1 MATST
6 IPAVPGQTTERL
18 VELDK
23 RASFHPYTQLAA
35 HLKTGPTVIVSGEG
49 VRVRD
54 SHGREY
60 IDAMAGL
67 WCVNVGWGRTEIA
80 DAIARQARELAFFHS
95 FSSMANEPAIAL
107 AARIAD
113 LAPDPIGKI
122 FFGCTGSD
130 ANDTNVKLIWY
141 YHNLIGK
148 PRKKKLI
155 ARKRAYHGVT
165 VASASLSGLP
175 SMHRG
180 FDLPLP
186 QVLHVETPH
195 HWSRARDGES
205 EREFSARLAREV
217 EETIEREGPD
227 TVAAFFAEPVMGAGG
242 VIPPPEGY
250 FEAIVPVLRRHD
262 VLFVVDEVI
271 CGFGR
276 LGRWF
281 GAQMY
286 GLEPDLMTLAKGLTS
301 GYQPLSAS
309 LVSERVWNVLLG
321 AEKDGYFAH
330 GFTYS
335 AHPVCAAAALVN
347 LDLIEQEDLV
357 GNAERTGAFFQRE
370 LRAAVVDHP
379 LVGEVRGLG
388 LIAAVELVAD
398 KAGKTAFP
406 LEQKVAPR
414 VARIAWEEGLICRAL
429 PESNALSFSPP
440 LVITE
445 DDCRQVVARFARAL
459 ERFEREL
466 GGSG

>member
-1 MATST
+1 
-6 IPAVPGQTTERL
+6 
-18 VELDK
+18 
-23 RASFHPYTQLAA
+23 
-35 HLKTGPTVIVSGEG
+35 
-49 VRVRD
+49 
-54 SHGREY
+54 
-60 IDAMAGL
+60 
-67 WCVNVGWGRTEIA
+67 
-80 DAIARQARELAFFHS
+80 
-95 FSSMANEPAIAL
+95 
-107 AARIAD
+107 
-113 LAPDPIGKI
+113 
-122 FFGCTGSD
+122 
-130 ANDTNVKLIWY
+130 
-141 YHNLIGK
+141 
-148 PRKKKLI
+148 
-155 ARKRAYHGVT
+155 
-165 VASASLSGLP
+165 
-175 SMHRG
+175 MHRG

-195 HWSRARDGES
+195 HWRCAREGES
-205 EREFSARLAREV
+205 ERAFSARLAREL
-217 EETIEREGPD
+217 EETIEREGAD

-281 GAQMY
+281 GAELY
-286 GLEPDLMTLAKGLTS
+286 RLEPDLMTLAKGLTS

-335 AHPVCAAAALVN
+335 AHPVCAAAALAN
-347 LDLIEQEDLV
+347 LDVIEREDLV

-370 LRAAVVDHP
+370 LRAAVAGHA

-398 KAGKTAFP
+398 KSAKTPFP
-406 LEQKVAPR
+406 LDQKVAPR
-414 VARIAWEEGLICRAL
+414 VARLAWEEGLICRAL

-445 DDCRQVVARFARAL
+445 GECREVVTRFARAL
-459 ERFEREL
+459 ERFAAESAR
-466 GGSG
+466 S

>member
-1 MATST
+1 VQTS
-6 IPAVPGQTTERL
+6 ERL
-18 VELDK
+18 AELDR
-23 RASFHPYTQLAA
+23 RASLHPYTLLAA
-35 HLKTGPTVIVSGEG
+35 HQRTGPTVIVSGEG

-54 SHGREY
+54 SAGRVF

-67 WCVNVGWGRTEIA
+67 WCVNVGWGRNEIV
-80 DAIARQARELAFFHS
+80 DAMAHQARELAFFHS

-107 AARIAD
+107 AARLAD
-113 LAPDPIGKI
+113 LAPAPIAKA

-130 ANDTNVKLIWY
+130 ANDTNVKLVWY
-141 YHNLIGK
+141 YNNLLGR

-155 ARKRAYHGVT
+155 ARRRAYHGVT

-186 QVLHVETPH
+186 QVIHVETPH

-205 EREFSARLAREV
+205 ERELSVRLAREL

-262 VLFVVDEVI
+262 VLLVVDEVI

-281 GAQMY
+281 GAELY

-321 AEKDGYFAH
+321 ADKDGYFAH

-335 AHPVCAAAALVN
+335 AHPVCAAAALAN
-347 LDLIEQEDLV
+347 LDLIERDDLV
-357 GNAERTGAFFQRE
+357 GNAERTGTFFQRE
-370 LRAAVVDHP
+370 LRAAVQGHP

-398 KAGKTAFP
+398 KAGKTPFP
-406 LEQKVAPR
+406 LDQKVAPR
-414 VARIAWEEGLICRAL
+414 VARLAWEEGLICRAL

-445 DDCRQVVARFARAL
+445 EECREVVARFARAL
-459 ERFEREL
+459 ERFAKEQPETA
-466 GGSG
+466 